1 MDMTLRW
8 YGEGND
14 SVTLDQIRQIPGVT
28 GVITALHDIPAGEAW
43 TYEDVMKRKQE
54 VEAKGLKLV
63 GVESINVH
71 EDIKIGLPTRDELIE
86 NYCKSLEAIGKAD
99 IHLVCYNFIRISSFG
114 LHATKSWICLVSSLL
129 IFIILPFICT
139 VITIPMYL
147 KIIIGLIGLAFIIKN
162 APADT
167 YKRPIISKKRRMFF
181 KICSSI
187 VTIAM
192 ILFSLFIEDQFLAN
206 SLLFS
211 IILQCFM
218 ISPTVYKFFKLP
230 YNNYKRYI

>member
-1 MDMTLRW
+1 MKDLIIGKQLNVIKKYNNFDDDKLTVIK
-8 YGEGND
+8 YG
-14 SVTLDQIRQIPGVT
+14 L
-28 GVITALHDIPAGEAW
+28 
-43 TYEDVMKRKQE
+43 
-54 VEAKGLKLV
+54 
-63 GVESINVH
+63 ESIYILITKTIIILLVSYLL
-71 EDIKIGLPTRDELIE
+71 GLLKQTVIF
-86 NYCKSLEAIGKAD
+86 
-99 IHLVCYNFIRISSFG
+99 LVCYNFIRIPSFG

-181 KICSSI
+181 KVCSSI

-230 YNNYKRYI
+230 YNNYKRYV

>member
-1 MDMTLRW
+1 MKDLIIGKQLNVIKKYNNFDDDKLAVIK
-8 YGEGND
+8 YG
-14 SVTLDQIRQIPGVT
+14 L
-28 GVITALHDIPAGEAW
+28 
-43 TYEDVMKRKQE
+43 
-54 VEAKGLKLV
+54 
-63 GVESINVH
+63 ESIY
-71 EDIKIGLPTRDELIE
+71 ILITKTIIILLISYLLGLLKQTVIF
-86 NYCKSLEAIGKAD
+86 
-99 IHLVCYNFIRISSFG
+99 LVCYNFIRIPSFG

-181 KICSSI
+181 KVCSSI

-230 YNNYKRYI
+230 YNNYKRYV

>member
-1 MDMTLRW
+1 MKDLIIGKQLNVIKKYNNFDDDKLAVIK
-8 YGEGND
+8 YG
-14 SVTLDQIRQIPGVT
+14 L
-28 GVITALHDIPAGEAW
+28 
-43 TYEDVMKRKQE
+43 
-54 VEAKGLKLV
+54 
-63 GVESINVH
+63 ESIYILITKTIIILLVSYLL
-71 EDIKIGLPTRDELIE
+71 GLLKQTVIF
-86 NYCKSLEAIGKAD
+86 
-99 IHLVCYNFIRISSFG
+99 LVCYNFIRIPSFG

-139 VITIPMYL
+139 VITIPIYL
-147 KIIIGLIGLAFIIKN
+147 KIIIGLIGLAFIIKY

-187 VTIAM
+187 VTITM

-230 YNNYKRYI
+230 YNNYKRYV

>member
-1 MDMTLRW
+1 MKDLIIGKQLNVIKKYNNFDDDKLAVIK
-8 YGEGND
+8 YG
-14 SVTLDQIRQIPGVT
+14 L
-28 GVITALHDIPAGEAW
+28 
-43 TYEDVMKRKQE
+43 
-54 VEAKGLKLV
+54 
-63 GVESINVH
+63 ESIYILITKTIIILLVSYLL
-71 EDIKIGLPTRDELIE
+71 GLLKQTVIF
-86 NYCKSLEAIGKAD
+86 
-99 IHLVCYNFIRISSFG
+99 LVCYNFIRIPSFG

-187 VTIAM
+187 VTITM
-192 ILFSLFIEDQFLAN
+192 ISFSLFIEDQFLAN

-230 YNNYKRYI
+230 YNNYKRYV

>member
-1 MDMTLRW
+1 MKDLIIGKQLNVIKKYNNFDDDKLAIIK
-8 YGEGND
+8 YG
-14 SVTLDQIRQIPGVT
+14 L
-28 GVITALHDIPAGEAW
+28 
-43 TYEDVMKRKQE
+43 
-54 VEAKGLKLV
+54 
-63 GVESINVH
+63 ESIYILITKTIIILLVSYLL
-71 EDIKIGLPTRDELIE
+71 GLLKQTVIF
-86 NYCKSLEAIGKAD
+86 
-99 IHLVCYNFIRISSFG
+99 LVCYNFIRIPSFG

-147 KIIIGLIGLAFIIKN
+147 KIIIGLTGLAFIIKN

-181 KICSSI
+181 KVCSSI

-230 YNNYKRYI
+230 YNNYKRYV

>member
-1 MDMTLRW
+1 MKDLIIGKQLNVIKKYNNFDDDKLAVIK
-8 YGEGND
+8 YG
-14 SVTLDQIRQIPGVT
+14 L
-28 GVITALHDIPAGEAW
+28 
-43 TYEDVMKRKQE
+43 
-54 VEAKGLKLV
+54 
-63 GVESINVH
+63 ESIYILITKTIIILLVSYLL
-71 EDIKIGLPTRDELIE
+71 GLLKQTVIF
-86 NYCKSLEAIGKAD
+86 
-99 IHLVCYNFIRISSFG
+99 LVCYNFIRIPSFG

-187 VTIAM
+187 VTITM

-230 YNNYKRYI
+230 YNNYKRYV

>member
-1 MDMTLRW
+1 MKDLIIGKQLNVIKKYNDFDDEKLSIIK
-8 YGEGND
+8 YG
-14 SVTLDQIRQIPGVT
+14 L
-28 GVITALHDIPAGEAW
+28 
-43 TYEDVMKRKQE
+43 
-54 VEAKGLKLV
+54 
-63 GVESINVH
+63 ESIYILITKTIIILLVSYLL
-71 EDIKIGLPTRDELIE
+71 GLLKQTVIF
-86 NYCKSLEAIGKAD
+86 
-99 IHLVCYNFIRISSFG
+99 LVCYNFIRIPSFG

-139 VITIPMYL
+139 VITIPTYL
-147 KIIIGLIGLAFIIKN
+147 KVIIGLIGLAFIIKN

>member
-1 MDMTLRW
+1 MKDLIIGKQLNVIKKYNDFDDDKLAVIK
-8 YGEGND
+8 YG
-14 SVTLDQIRQIPGVT
+14 L
-28 GVITALHDIPAGEAW
+28 
-43 TYEDVMKRKQE
+43 
-54 VEAKGLKLV
+54 
-63 GVESINVH
+63 ESIYILITKTIIILLVSYLL
-71 EDIKIGLPTRDELIE
+71 GLLKQTVIF
-86 NYCKSLEAIGKAD
+86 
-99 IHLVCYNFIRISSFG
+99 LVCYNFIRIPSFG

-218 ISPTVYKFFKLP
+218 ISPTVYKIFKLP
-230 YNNYKRYI
+230 YNNYKRYV

>member
-1 MDMTLRW
+1 MKDLIIGKQLNVIKKYNNFDDDKLAVIK
-8 YGEGND
+8 YG
-14 SVTLDQIRQIPGVT
+14 L
-28 GVITALHDIPAGEAW
+28 
-43 TYEDVMKRKQE
+43 
-54 VEAKGLKLV
+54 
-63 GVESINVH
+63 ESIYILITKTIIILLVSYLL
-71 EDIKIGLPTRDELIE
+71 GLLKQTVIF
-86 NYCKSLEAIGKAD
+86 
-99 IHLVCYNFIRISSFG
+99 LVCYNFIRIPSFG

-139 VITIPMYL
+139 IITIPIYL

-167 YKRPIISKKRRMFF
+167 YKRPIISKKRRLFF

-230 YNNYKRYI
+230 YNNYKKYI

>member
-1 MDMTLRW
+1 MKDLIIGKQLNVIKKYNDFDDEKLSIIK
-8 YGEGND
+8 YG
-14 SVTLDQIRQIPGVT
+14 L
-28 GVITALHDIPAGEAW
+28 
-43 TYEDVMKRKQE
+43 
-54 VEAKGLKLV
+54 
-63 GVESINVH
+63 ESIYILITKTIIILLVSYLL
-71 EDIKIGLPTRDELIE
+71 GLLKQTVIF
-86 NYCKSLEAIGKAD
+86 
-99 IHLVCYNFIRISSFG
+99 LVFYNFIRIPSFG

-129 IFIILPFICT
+129 IFIILPFICMI
-139 VITIPMYL
+139 ITIPTYL
-147 KIIIGLIGLAFIIKN
+147 KVIIGLIGLAFIIKN

-167 YKRPIISKKRRMFF
+167 YKRPIISKKRRLFF

-187 VTIAM
+187 VTITM
-192 ILFSLFIEDQFLAN
+192 IIFALFIEDQFLAN